1 MELCLGT
8 VQFGMDYG
16 IFNQKKPSLESSL
29 ACIDYAV
36 NNGVKAID
44 TATAYGDA
52 EKIVGEYIKA
62 NSNKRKEL
70 FISTKFLPNLL
81 DDVSSKNYVEII
93 RDNLQKS
100 LKTLYTDYVDAYL
113 LHSARYAFNDEIL
126 YALSKMEQEGLA
138 KKVGVSVYE
147 PNEALACLKSPYVN
161 FMQLPYSILDHRM
174 KESGVFNSSLTG
186 KCEIHSRTAFVK
198 GLVKL
203 KCDEVPKYLVKAKPV
218 LAHLDKLCKETGY
231 SAIELAINYVKREN
245 AISHLV
251 IGIRN
256 LQQLKED
263 IKIFNSTIDKDV
275 FALIDKEFS
284 DVEADIVIPSLWKR
298 G

>member
-29 ACIDYAV
+29 ACIEYAV

-52 EKIVGEYIKA
+52 EKIVGEYLKA

-100 LKTLYTDYVDAYL
+100 LKTLHTDYVDAYL

-203 KCDEVPKYLVKAKPV
+203 KCDEVPEYLVKAKPV
-218 LAHLDKLCKETGY
+218 LAHFDKLCKETGY

-263 IKIFNSTIDKDV
+263 IKIFNRTIDKDV

>member
-62 NSNKRKEL
+62 NSNRRKEL

-100 LKTLYTDYVDAYL
+100 LKTLHTDYVDAYL

-147 PNEALACLKSPYVN
+147 PNEALACINSSYVD
-161 FMQLPYSILDHRM
+161 FIQLPYSILDHRM
-174 KESGVFNSSLTG
+174 KEAGVFNFSLTG

-203 KCDEVPKYLVKAKPV
+203 KCDEVPEYLVKAKPV

-231 SAIELAINYVKREN
+231 SVIELAINYVKREN

-263 IKIFNSTIDKDV
+263 IKIFNNPIDKDV
-275 FALIDKEFS
+275 FTLIDKEFS